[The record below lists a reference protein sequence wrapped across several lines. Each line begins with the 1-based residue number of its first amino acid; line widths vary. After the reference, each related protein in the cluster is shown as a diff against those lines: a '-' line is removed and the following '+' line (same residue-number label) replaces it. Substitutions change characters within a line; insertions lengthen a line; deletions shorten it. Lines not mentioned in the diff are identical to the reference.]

1 VEQIYSFID
10 SSQDFREG
18 TLMRLLYVR
27 TSNLLQIPL
36 NSLII
41 IHVNPSIPNIRF
53 YSTLFRWCTII
64 STPIS

>member
-18 TLMRLLYVR
+18 TPMRRLHIE
-27 TSNLLQIPL
+27 TSKLLQTPL